1 MGRRRMVFAAVG
13 IGLISIGQVYAAD
26 KGPATQPTIELFDN
40 VVRDIWEKRNRSQQA
55 SRRIGEKT
63 TSLCITAPPYLSP
76 DARSKAQSPLA
87 WHMDFFSDTP
97 TPKNREHQF
106 RQLDALVKVGLL
118 KKSSTTID
126 SHGEARKVI
135 RYGPT
140 AKGWAAS
147 GYKGERSCFAYG
159 TSSYLGV
166 TGFEPKVVHNQA
178 GIELYEVHVKTGIG
192 SADDLAPWAKDPE
205 LQDSFPEIKENVK
218 GREFVVLLVRGG
230 GEWVDYETVLKEGV
244 LKKTPTP
251 PRSTQPIARPFPDD
265 VKRQMAEL
273 DALPPPTVDEVKK
286 VLEKTHGVGQA
297 MPWPIPCLDLPGS
310 EKLPVDKELFGRN
323 PSRYSVAI
331 FTNKA
336 RTANDIVAT
345 KTIPLMNTLQQL
357 GILRK
362 VAAKRMLSGGR
373 GAPAEFDA
381 DIYELTPA
389 YENRIGSRYPACLPL
404 GDPTVEFIDV
414 QVAEKG
420 ELGYYG
426 SSFRYKLKVV
436 FKNPPAWMSDPAL
449 RAGWPE
455 LRGVT
460 EQGMACEGTFG
471 FNRKTRDK
479 SGGGGSCWWAF
490 DSYYENY

>member
-1 MGRRRMVFAAVG
+1 MVFAVVG
-13 IGLISIGQVYAAD
+13 LGLISVGQVYAAD
-26 KGPATQPTIELFDN
+26 KEAATQPTIEIFDN
-40 VVRDIWEKRNRSQQA
+40 VARDIWEKRNRSQQA

-63 TSLCITAPPYLSP
+63 TSLCITTPPYLSP

-106 RQLDALVKVGLL
+106 RQLDDLVKVGLL

-126 SHGEARKVI
+126 SHGEARKVT

-147 GYKGERSCFAYG
+147 GYKGEGSCFAYG

-205 LQDSFPEIKENVK
+205 LQDAFPEIKENVK

-251 PRSTQPIARPFPDD
+251 PRSTLPIARPFPDD

-273 DALPPPTVDEVKK
+273 AALPPPTVDEIKK
-286 VLEKTHGVGQA
+286 VLEKANGADRTVS
-297 MPWPIPCLDLPGS
+297 CLSLPGA
-310 EKLPVDKELFGRN
+310 EKLPVDKTLFSAN

-331 FTNKA
+331 FTNKE
-336 RTANDIVAT
+336 RTDNDRVAT

-381 DIYELTPA
+381 DIYELTPD
-389 YENRIGSRYPACLPL
+389 YENRIDSRRPDCFPL
-404 GDPTVEFIDV
+404 GDATVEFVDV
-414 QVAEKG
+414 QLAENG
-420 ELGYYG
+420 ELGYFG

-436 FKNPPAWMSDPAL
+436 FKNPPAWMNDPAL
-449 RAGWPE
+449 KAGWPE

-471 FNRKTRDK
+471 FDRKSRRM